1 MVQLFNLEVSFE
13 EGSFKFVPELNFVE
27 FDQGPIVL
35 RGDKVLEPI
44 DSAVMFAT
52 MGLIPNESHPELV
65 LTALRF
71 ALVLERSHILDCA

>member
-13 EGSFKFVPELNFVE
+13 EGSFKFVPKLNFVE

-35 RGDKVLEPI
+35 RGNEVLEPI

-52 MGLIPNESHPELV
+52 MGLIPN
-65 LTALRF
+65 
-71 ALVLERSHILDCA
+71 